1 MKFPFYKS
9 LVAAGA
15 LASVGALVA
24 CGDDDSSSG
33 NPAQPSVGSVC
44 DGVVATEDVSVMDL
58 GNGTKL
64 VIYPV
69 TIEGAGKVTFA
80 DGTPFGSFDG
90 AAIYD
95 AAGVKFVDTDIEM
108 LSNKCQATATID
120 PGTGEVVLNSSASSA
135 VPGEGPAAGSSAT
148 VPGTNP
154 GTDPGT
160 NPGTNPGTVTSS
172 GSAVPGEGPVAGSSA
187 TVPGDETPESSGS
200 VEPVV
205 PGSPIEAYPVPALK
219 DLLSSHGSGEGWS
232 SRYWDACRSHC
243 SQITASDTSSQAAYE
258 AAGTVA
264 RTCNIKGFEI
274 PVFTIDPAAMSNEY
288 WTGWKVVG
296 NSCNYKDQG
305 EGIANQEDGAFV
317 CMDMAPI
324 QVNDTLAY
332 AYVASAPG
340 ATACGQCFHL
350 HFNGGAG
357 EKGGKFYH
365 DGDQVKAAHK
375 ELKGKH
381 MIVMSTNIGTDVE
394 VGQFD
399 MMVPGGGTGIFDAL
413 SKQVGVPMSKFVQY
427 GGFLSTCQ
435 QEIGSYD
442 APASEYQ
449 SCVKKYCA
457 EVFTGFDDL
466 LRGCNWFAD
475 WYMAADNPSYYWE
488 PVECPQYLTD
498 KYGSNYNKT
507 RRNDYKPRSS
517 WASYTG
523 TSPDDLEKA
532 GKYKGDGTN

>member
-1 MKFPFYKS
+1 MKHPFYKG

-15 LASVGALVA
+15 LAMAGSFVA
-24 CGDDDSSSG
+24 CGDDSG
-33 NPAQPSVGSVC
+33 SNNGSVADLC
-44 DGVVATEDVSVMDL
+44 AGIVATEQVSVL
-58 GNGTKL
+58 NANGVKFL
-64 VIYPV
+64 VYPIS
-69 TIEGAGKVTFA
+69 IEGFGKVTLA
-80 DGTPFGSFDG
+80 DGTLYGSYDG
-90 AAIYD
+90 ANIYD
-95 AAGVKFVDTDIEM
+95 ANGTPVMAIGYADLVD
-108 LSNKCQATATID
+108 KCEASVAPIPED
-120 PGTGEVVLNSSASSA
+120 PQIASSESTPI
-135 VPGEGPAAGSSAT
+135 VGPGGTQEGISSDSNPI
-148 VPGTNP
+148 VGPGGIQEGVSSDSNP
-154 GTDPGT
+154 IVGPG
-160 NPGTNPGTVTSS
+160 G
-172 GSAVPGEGPVAGSSA
+172 
-187 TVPGDETPESSGS
+187 ETPESSSGA
-200 VEPVV
+200 EPVV

-365 DGDQVKAAHK
+365 DGDRVKAAHK

-413 SKQVGVPMSKFVQY
+413 SEQVGVSMSKFVQY